1 MFQTVDLHL
10 GAVLSEGPDGQ
21 YEEDD
26 DPDRPGFKLEKWL
39 VQRTADIVSRIVL
52 DPGFARLIKKI
63 RVSATPR
70 DKTQHMAFGSSAY
83 SIVPRP

>member
-1 MFQTVDLHL
+1 M
-10 GAVLSEGPDGQ
+10 GAVLTDSADGIEYEG
-21 YEEDD
+21 ED

-52 DPGFARLIKKI
+52 DPGFARLIKTI

-70 DKTQHMAFGSSAY
+70 DKTQHMAFGSSMSFPGFPY
-83 SIVPRP
+83 FVSVI